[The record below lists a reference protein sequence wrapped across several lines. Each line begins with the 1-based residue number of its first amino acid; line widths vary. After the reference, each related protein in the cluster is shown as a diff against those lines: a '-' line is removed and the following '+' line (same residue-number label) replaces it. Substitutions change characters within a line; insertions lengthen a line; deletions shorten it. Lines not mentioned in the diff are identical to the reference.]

1 MITNSTIS
9 TIYFQNGYLE
19 FTKEIK
25 IQKELKIKDNF
36 LDSIYIGKTS
46 DVEELDKITKYWTEN
61 SHPQDVTDFNL
72 WSPMLSIDEMKNW
85 TSCK

>member
-1 MITNSTIS
+1 M
-9 TIYFQNGYLE
+9 FQNGHFQ

-25 IQKELKIKDNF
+25 ILKELEIKDNF

>member
-1 MITNSTIS
+1 M
-9 TIYFQNGYLE
+9 FQNGHFQ

-25 IQKELKIKDNF
+25 ILKELEIKDNF
-36 LDSIYIGKTS
+36 LDSIYIGRTS
-46 DVEELDKITKYWTEN
+46 DIEELDNISKYTTGN